1 MCNTNGEG
9 VAVCRC
15 GSELHVVC
23 SGGCTD
29 PDVVFKSERAA
40 IRKPSGREVPNSLKR
55 KVRRFIPGFCTHP
68 GCYDPIAPR
77 PAKAIGQPWT
87 KCVKHLALSRKYTAN
102 RKVKLGQR
110 VAA

>member
-1 MCNTNGEG
+1 MCKTNGEG

-40 IRKPSGREVPNSLKR
+40 IRKPAGREVPNSLKR
-55 KVRRFIPGFCTHP
+55 KVRRFIPGFLHS
-68 GCYDPIAPR
+68 PR
-77 PAKAIGQPWT
+77 LLRSNRSAT
-87 KCVKHLALSRKYTAN
+87 SNSRKYTAN